1 MDSTSL
7 LSYTHQFTSGI
18 GQLSWKR
25 NGWGGDMILMT
36 PGEEWIAKFDNSAF
50 AVDKRGK
57 LEIVNW
63 DIQGVGLDEIVVSG
77 VAMMEYIKRRR
88 GK

>member
-1 MDSTSL
+1 
-7 LSYTHQFTSGI
+7 
-18 GQLSWKR
+18 
-25 NGWGGDMILMT
+25 MILMT
-36 PGEEWIAKFDNSAF
+36 PGNEWIAKFDCSAF

-77 VAMMEYIKRRR
+77 VAMMEHIRRR
-88 GK
+88 RRK